1 MFRLK
6 NISKFLV
13 VVVVF
18 SSCMKGQK
26 VDLIVHNAVIHTLN
40 GTWDVEEAMAI
51 KDGKIV
57 ELGPER
63 QILNKYHATEIV
75 DAQKQHIY
83 PGFIDAHCHFL
94 GYGLMQQQAFLKE
107 CNSFNEVIDVLKKHQ
122 EKYPEK
128 TWLLGRGWDQT
139 RWENKAMPSKHQLD
153 SAFPNIPVYIKRIDG
168 HAAIANS
175 KALELANL
183 TKKIKVLGGQ
193 MAEVNGELTGLLI
206 DNAMNF
212 IENILPKPT
221 LKEKTEA
228 LLIAQEEC
236 FKYGLTTVDDAG
248 LDKEDVYLIDSLH
261 RANILHMNMY
271 VMLSD
276 NEENFAHFLEK
287 GPIKTDKLNVRSF
300 KFYSDGALGS
310 RGACLLKPYSDVDSV
325 TYGTLLNSLQYFE
338 EKAEKLY
345 DKGFQ
350 MNTHCIG
357 DSANRII
364 LKTYAKVLGEHN
376 DKRWRIE
383 HAQVLDSN
391 DFYFFKEYNIIPSV
405 QPTHATSDMRWAMYR
420 IGLHRLK
427 YGYAYKKLYD
437 LNGMIALGTDFPIEN
452 IPPIETY
459 YAAVARRDKSG
470 QPESGFQLENA
481 LSRKEALLGMTMWAA
496 VANFEENE
504 KGTLEQGKRADFV
517 MLNQDL
523 ETIPQNQLLKT
534 RIVATFVGGQ
544 NVYTSR

>member
-1 MFRLK
+1 MFHLK
-6 NISKFLV
+6 SISKYLV
-13 VVVVF
+13 VVVIF
-18 SSCMKGQK
+18 SSCMKGKK

-40 GTWDVEEAMAI
+40 GAWAVEEAMAI

-63 QILNKYHATEIV
+63 QILNKYHATEIF

-107 CNSFNEVIDVLKKHQ
+107 CNSFNEVIETLKKHQ

-139 RWENKAMPSKHQLD
+139 RWENKAMPTKHQLD

-168 HAAIANS
+168 HAALANS
-175 KALELANL
+175 KALELGGL
-183 TKKIKVLGGQ
+183 TKKVEVLGGQ

-221 LKEKTEA
+221 LKEKTDA
-228 LLIAQEEC
+228 LFIAQEEC

-261 RANILHMNMY
+261 KANSLQMNMY

-276 NEENFAHFLEK
+276 NEENFEHFLEK

-338 EKAEKLY
+338 EKAQKLY

-459 YAAVARRDKSG
+459 YAAVARKDKAG
-470 QPESGFQLENA
+470 QPENGFQLENA
-481 LSRKEALLGMTMWAA
+481 LSRKEALLGITFWAA
-496 VANFEENE
+496 MANFEENE
-504 KGTLEQGKRADFV
+504 KGSLESGKRADFV
-517 MLNQDL
+517 IVNQDL

-534 RIVATFVGGQ
+534 RIVATFVAGQ

>member
-6 NISKFLV
+6 SISKFLV
-13 VVVVF
+13 SIVVF
-18 SSCMKGQK
+18 SSCMKGEK

-63 QILNKYHATEIV
+63 QILNKYHSTEIV

-183 TKKIKVLGGQ
+183 TKKIEVLGGQ

-221 LKEKTEA
+221 LKEKTDA

-261 RANILHMNMY
+261 KANSLQMNMY

-338 EKAEKLY
+338 EKAQKLY
-345 DKGFQ
+345 DNGFQ

-376 DKRWRIE
+376 DKRGRIE

-420 IGLHRLK
+420 IGLQRLK

-481 LSRKEALLGMTMWAA
+481 LSRKEALMGITFWAA
-496 VANFEENE
+496 MANFEENE
-504 KGTLEQGKRADFV
+504 KGSLEQGKRADFV
-517 MLNQDL
+517 IVNQDL

-534 RIVATFVGGQ
+534 RIVATFVAGQ